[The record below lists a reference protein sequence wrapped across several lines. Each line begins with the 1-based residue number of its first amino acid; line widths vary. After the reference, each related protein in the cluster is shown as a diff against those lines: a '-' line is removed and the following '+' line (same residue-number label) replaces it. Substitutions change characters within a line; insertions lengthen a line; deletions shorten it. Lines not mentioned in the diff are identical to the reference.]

1 MAHHETTE
9 QILQCPHRREI
20 EPLQKSFGKVTKQI
34 CNCSPQEETTIIPGE
49 ERESD
54 FRVTRIPYSKC
65 LVLNKKLQSAHARA
79 HTHMHTCTHTH
90 AHAHTNTHT
99 HAHAHIH
106 RRMAQSQKENIIHSG
121 RPGIELTR
129 QRLEIDN
136 FKYTQR
142 VEGNHGQR
150 IVEGNQEN
158 SA

>member
-1 MAHHETTE
+1 
-9 QILQCPHRREI
+9 
-20 EPLQKSFGKVTKQI
+20 
-34 CNCSPQEETTIIPGE
+34 
-49 ERESD
+49 
-54 FRVTRIPYSKC
+54 
-65 LVLNKKLQSAHARA
+65 
-79 HTHMHTCTHTH
+79 
-90 AHAHTNTHT
+90 
-99 HAHAHIH
+99 
-106 RRMAQSQKENIIHSG
+106 MAQSQKENIIHSG